1 MFWLT
6 RRQEYDAGDMSM
18 VNTRTLEQ
26 MLDLSGRNDS
36 DGGARRDL
44 VRRGLVVTGPQGV
57 QSPRLGQSGRSARR
71 LQDILDNWA
80 MLDYATRSDAQPQ
93 KTSDSTISQLARDP
107 QIAGAFD
114 VLRTQLLQAMITN
127 SWTTIG
133 VTSPT
138 HGCGGTFVASALAAS
153 CARLEHLRAVLL
165 DLDLQRPGLH
175 AAFDLAPGGSMADM
189 LSGSLPMEA
198 HLQRLTKTFA
208 IGMSDTPHNSPVSV
222 LQSDAAQSVMTEI
235 RTQLA
240 PDIII
245 CDLPPLLGGDAA
257 IAMLPQLD
265 GVLLVADGTQTL
277 PRDIT
282 DCERLIEGKSQLL
295 GVILNKSED
304 TDFERFNPRG

>member
-1 MFWLT
+1 
-6 RRQEYDAGDMSM
+6 M

-26 MLDLSGRNDS
+26 MLDLSGRNDP

-44 VRRGLVVTGPQGV
+44 VRHGLVVTGPQAALPARGGQGGQGV
-57 QSPRLGQSGRSARR
+57 RSARR
-71 LQDILDNWA
+71 AQDILDNWS
-80 MLDYATRSDAQPQ
+80 MLDYATRGEAPRRKSSDA
-93 KTSDSTISQLARDP
+93 TIEQLARDP

-175 AAFDLAPGGSMADM
+175 DAFDLAPVGSMADM
-189 LSGSLPMEA
+189 LSGVLPMEA

-208 IGMSDTPHNSPVSV
+208 IGLSDTPHNRPAGV
-222 LQSDAAQSVMTEI
+222 LQSEAAQSVLSEI
-235 RTQLA
+235 RMQLV

-295 GVILNKSED
+295 GVVLNKSED
-304 TDFERFNPRG
+304 RDFERFNPRG